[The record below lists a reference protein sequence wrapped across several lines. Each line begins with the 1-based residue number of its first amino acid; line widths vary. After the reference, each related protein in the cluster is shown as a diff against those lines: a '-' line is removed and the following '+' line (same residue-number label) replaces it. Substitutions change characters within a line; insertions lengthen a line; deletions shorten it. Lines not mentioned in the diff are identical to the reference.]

1 MIFDAR
7 AAAVDG
13 GNVWEEDLKTTG
25 TKHIDHALCK
35 RLPLLPKMVP
45 LPKAGSRHAIEGI
58 ITLLVFRKHA
68 SGNGGINSCLR
79 PTPLPHDAQAVRET
93 TPCHSSVPF

>member
-1 MIFDAR
+1 MP
-7 AAAVDG
+7 
-13 GNVWEEDLKTTG
+13 
-25 TKHIDHALCK
+25 ALLRLMAGICGKKILRQLERNTSIMRCVK
-35 RLPLLPKMVP
+35 RLALLPKMVP
-45 LPKAGSRHAIEGI
+45 VPKAGSRHAIEGI
-58 ITLLVFRKHA
+58 TTFLVFRKHA